1 MILECQAEP
10 TTYICCNK
18 VWKQKQH
25 YRYHMMSKH
34 NMVVPYK
41 FTRDKKRKPE
51 MELLEIDSDDEEV
64 KVEPYSR

>member
-1 MILECQAEP
+1 
-10 TTYICCNK
+10 
-18 VWKQKQH
+18 
-25 YRYHMMSKH
+25 MMSKH
-34 NMVVPYK
+34 NQVVPYK